1 MKTKNKPDLIVVLIL
16 FVAIGVFFSSYGS
29 GPFLQ
34 SDESADLISASS
46 TSSTAKS
53 LYSGNFIKVSTKIQ
67 SKDIIAKDTG
77 KSTPEARAGARAEA
91 TANQ

>member
-29 GPFLQ
+29 SPFPQ

-67 SKDIIAKDTG
+67 SNNINAKDTG
-77 KSTPEARAGARAEA
+77 ISRSEARVESKA
-91 TANQ
+91 TATQ